1 MKKKYK
7 TFHRIFSEYT
17 NIKRHSNFISQDK
30 KKGWV
35 LQPTQQISKPSCS
48 TVQRITSAANP
59 FDVLVLI

>member
-17 NIKRHSNFISQDK
+17 NIKRHSNFISHDK
-30 KKGWV
+30 KKGMG
-35 LQPTQQISKPSCS
+35 SS
-48 TVQRITSAANP
+48 TNTTDKQTKLLNSTKITSAANP

>member
-7 TFHRIFSEYT
+7 TFHRTFSEYT
-17 NIKRHSNFISQDK
+17 NIKRHSNFILQDK

-59 FDVLVLI
+59 FDVPVLI